1 MYEII
6 FILVRFE
13 HSVRQRLGRNME
25 HVNISFTDRIRNEN
39 NDANG
44 QYECA
49 AYKYI
54 FIGLACY
61 HLDFDIDVFFFP
73 AILEL
78 KSPKLG

>member
-1 MYEII
+1 MYEIM
-6 FILVRFE
+6 FMPVRFE

-25 HVNISFTDRIRNEN
+25 HVDISFTDRIRNGH
-39 NDANG
+39 NDANN

-54 FIGLACY
+54 FIGLACF
-61 HLDFDIDVFFFP
+61 HIDFDIEVLFSP

-78 KSPKLG
+78 KSLKLG